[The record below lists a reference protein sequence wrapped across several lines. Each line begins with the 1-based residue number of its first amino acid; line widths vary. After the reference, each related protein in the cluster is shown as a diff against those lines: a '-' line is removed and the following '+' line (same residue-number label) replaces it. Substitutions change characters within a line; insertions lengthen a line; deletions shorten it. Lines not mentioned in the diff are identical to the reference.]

1 MTTNLYHRQ
10 NNKTKTQKTQKNGN
24 GLTMNRELF
33 IIGTFYYYYF
43 FIIIIITIRTL
54 FFFGNNN
61 QVVYWTFIIEAFII
75 LKIFLLQSPG
85 RLGFKSFYIY
95 IFLFFLLDDIF
106 YFKHFF
112 LLLLEKK

>member
-1 MTTNLYHRQ
+1 
-10 NNKTKTQKTQKNGN
+10 
-24 GLTMNRELF
+24 MNRELF
-33 IIGTFYYYYF
+33 IIGTFYYYYYF
-43 FIIIIITIRTL
+43 FIIIITIRTL
-54 FFFGNNN
+54 FFGNNN

-75 LKIFLLQSPG
+75 LEIFLLQSPG

-112 LLLLEKK
+112 IIIGKKINNY

>member
-10 NNKTKTQKTQKNGN
+10 NNKTTKQKHKNTKTQKNGN

-43 FIIIIITIRTL
+43 FIIIITIRTL
-54 FFFGNNN
+54 FFGNNN

-75 LKIFLLQSPG
+75 LEIFLLQSPG

-95 IFLFFLLDDIF
+95 ISFLSLR
-106 YFKHFF
+106 
-112 LLLLEKK
+112 